1 MTPRRF
7 RVDPRRVVHETI
19 DGETILIHLNTG
31 SYFSMSGCGPE
42 IWSLLVDGW
51 SDAAAADEIA
61 RRYPDGAEAAE
72 TTLSFVRELVREELL
87 DEAAD
92 GEGEELPGAEAP
104 SGATFEAPVL
114 KKYSDLQYFLLL
126 DPIHEVQD
134 AGWPHERSAAAGAG

>member
-31 SYFSMSGCGPE
+31 SYFSMSGCAPE
-42 IWSLLVDGW
+42 VWSLLVDGW
-51 SDAAAADEIA
+51 SDTAAAREIA
-61 RRYPDGAEAAE
+61 RRYPGSAEAAD

-87 DEAAD
+87 EELD
-92 GEGEELPGAEAP
+92 GSGEELPGAEAP
-104 SGATFEAPVL
+104 SGVAFEAPVL

-126 DPIHEVQD
+126 DPIHEVEA

>member
-51 SDAAAADEIA
+51 SDTAASEEIA
-61 RRYPDGAEAAE
+61 RRYPDSAEAAG
-72 TTLSFVRELVREELL
+72 TTLSFVRDLVREELL
-87 DEAAD
+87 EEAPD
-92 GEGEELPGAEAP
+92 DSGDELPGAEAP
-104 SGATFEAPVL
+104 SSAAFEAPVL

-126 DPIHEVQD
+126 DPIHEVEA